1 MARRKTP
8 RLAYPEYVSKDL
20 DNSIQVW
27 QARLELIA
35 ASRRVF
41 PTFLEALSAEVFPF
55 YSKLA
60 QTGYKFDRILWSPTG
75 SPYESL
81 TEDGGLKRALSD
93 WAAKLNADCRWLLD
107 EALRTLRDWSV
118 APEWRAAGQWHQ
130 SHGVS
135 SSGATGEAFEF
146 RCEGWDTERHAWSSY
161 RDSVCKR
168 FEKKLSEYQAETRKL
183 AESRGLV
190 RTQRKYSTDNFDW
203 FVLYQFAGWSST
215 KIAKRGYGEDPDSTV
230 LKGIKTAAR
239 LIGWDHL
246 RKPEVKRRGKIR

>member
-1 MARRKTP
+1 
-8 RLAYPEYVSKDL
+8 
-20 DNSIQVW
+20 
-27 QARLELIA
+27 
-35 ASRRVF
+35 
-41 PTFLEALSAEVFPF
+41 
-55 YSKLA
+55 
-60 QTGYKFDRILWSPTG
+60 
-75 SPYESL
+75 
-81 TEDGGLKRALSD
+81 
-93 WAAKLNADCRWLLD
+93 
-107 EALRTLRDWSV
+107 
-118 APEWRAAGQWHQ
+118 
-130 SHGVS
+130 
-135 SSGATGEAFEF
+135 
-146 RCEGWDTERHAWSSY
+146 
-161 RDSVCKR
+161 VCKR